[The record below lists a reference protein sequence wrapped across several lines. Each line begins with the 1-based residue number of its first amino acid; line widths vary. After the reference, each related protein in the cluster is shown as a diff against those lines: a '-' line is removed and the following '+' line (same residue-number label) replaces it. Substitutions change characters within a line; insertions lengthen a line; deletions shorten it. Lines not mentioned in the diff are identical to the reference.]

1 MTRAFRFFNKKR
13 GGQTFD
19 TIEENPEEMRTSSNF
34 KGRSIEG
41 SLNREEKAFQMSPKS
56 TQSLDFFGTSTK
68 DQEKCK
74 KNYSHVIICGKPIH
88 TARIFKSLVTQEL
101 CSSTDKPSKIL
112 P

>member
-1 MTRAFRFFNKKR
+1 MTRAFWGFNKKR

-34 KGRSIEG
+34 KGLSIEG
-41 SLNREEKAFQMSPKS
+41 SLNREEKALQMSPKS

-74 KNYSHVIICGKPIH
+74 NCKKNLQSFFMNHFIHPPLFRFFYAAPI
-88 TARIFKSLVTQEL
+88 
-101 CSSTDKPSKIL
+101 KIHAHF
-112 P
+112 

>member
-1 MTRAFRFFNKKR
+1 MTRAFWGFNKKR

-74 KNYSHVIICGKPIH
+74 NCKKKICNH
-88 TARIFKSLVTQEL
+88 FL
-101 CSSTDKPSKIL
+101 
-112 P
+112 